1 MNCRNHRWRNTQLH
15 NAHNGLPILRCARC
29 GLERDDIELT
39 TIELEALLAA
49 AGNVDPCM
57 FTEDHGGEEGA
68 ALYDA
73 WESGQEKLRQQLAKS
88 RKTPRTDPPELA
100 MPLKSK
106 AIFPRG

>member
-39 TIELEALLAA
+39 TIELEAVLAA
-49 AGNVDPCM
+49 AGNVDPGM
-57 FTEDHGGEEGA
+57 LTEDHGGEEGA

-88 RKTPRTDPPELA
+88 RKNARTDISDPAKIL
-100 MPLKSK
+100 
-106 AIFPRG
+106 IFPAKQPRK